1 MWLLR
6 HGIDKPSGGSEENV
20 ESNNGKLLTIL
31 TQIKTDTGTKV
42 DCIYENRCKKVK
54 MVQNPKEDKKY

>member
-1 MWLLR
+1 M
-6 HGIDKPSGGSEENV
+6 